1 MEDKQL
7 NETVEEKETNVEE
20 TSGKAQDQTEAQ
32 RNTERKEEISSNEK
46 TYGDALRR
54 IFNVADGEE
63 LTELDEKITAFEKHN
78 AGIIENAKNQIISAE
93 LKTFTGYDTKLL
105 DRLIDRSKIT
115 FDESGRL
122 VGVDEAVKQ
131 VETEFPSVKRNEHKP
146 FMPANPE
153 SSFDTGKKMSLQEA
167 MSYANEHPGT
177 DINTLI
183 F

>member
-46 TYGDALRR
+46 AYGDALRR
-54 IFNVADGEE
+54 IFNVADGED
-63 LTELDEKITAFEKHN
+63 LMELDEKITALEKHN
-78 AGIIENAKNQIISAE
+78 AGIIENAKNQIISPE
-93 LKTFTGYDTKLL
+93 LKAFTGYDIQLL
-105 DRLIDRSKIT
+105 DRLIDRSKIS

-122 VGVDEAVKQ
+122 IGVDEAVKQ
-131 VETEFPSVKRNEHKP
+131 VETEFPSVKQKEHKP